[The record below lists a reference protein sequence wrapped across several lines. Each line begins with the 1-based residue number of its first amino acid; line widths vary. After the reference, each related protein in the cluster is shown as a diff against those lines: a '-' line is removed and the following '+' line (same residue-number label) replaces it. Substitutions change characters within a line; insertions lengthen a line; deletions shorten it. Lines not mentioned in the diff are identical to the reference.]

1 MEKAKKSSCQKVTAW
16 KMHTTATPRC
26 QNTHESKWH
35 NATTWHHDD
44 IMTSGHHDVT
54 TSQHRDIRTPQHCWS
69 RRNESRVDVI
79 KATPTQRDTPPA
91 CIFRRQ
97 DDINLI
103 SAWHQTALLA
113 ITGHFDR
120 RAGFLLPFTRYRKQR
135 GIKRL
140 QADRSRIGRKA
151 SVIDVIDLSLAK
163 NDTSKS
169 EKRACFMLIIIM

>member
-1 MEKAKKSSCQKVTAW
+1 MAQCH
-16 KMHTTATPRC
+16 KMTTPGHHNTTTSRCRNIEASERYNIAGVGELITATC
-26 QNTHESKWH
+26 L
-35 NATTWHHDD
+35 
-44 IMTSGHHDVT
+44 
-54 TSQHRDIRTPQHCWS
+54 
-69 RRNESRVDVI
+69 
-79 KATPTQRDTPPA
+79 PT

-120 RAGFLLPFTRYRKQR
+120 RAGLFLTFMRYRKQR
-135 GIKRL
+135 GINRL
-140 QADRSRIGRKA
+140 QADRSSIGRKA